1 MKIEQIQ
8 QVIAVYRAG
17 SINKA
22 AQELYLAQSTLSSSI
37 HAIEQELRQPIF
49 VRSPGG
55 IELTYFGRSFVRY
68 GTDILNA
75 HQKILAAAQ
84 PSGGFFPAEKL
95 NVSVSHILFINRIFH
110 QLYNK
115 YRDKNAEFCYRND
128 AQGRIITDVS
138 QGISELGI
146 LAMPSILKPEW
157 LALIDSHGLEYS
169 LLSQEQPH
177 ALFGPSSP
185 LSNHPQESVSV
196 EELQQ
201 LTRVSSRDEH
211 PLFRRI
217 DDEITTLCR
226 CRECVYAGN
235 RKQIP
240 EILRETDAYYIA
252 TMNKSA
258 YQKKPYDSVIRH
270 LLIRDA
276 PFSFEFGFIQQ
287 KGRPLSPA
295 AAELIEMIRQ
305 AVR

>member
-8 QVIAVYRAG
+8 QVLAVYRAG

-37 HAIEQELRQPIF
+37 HAIEQELRQTIF

-55 IELTYFGRSFVRY
+55 IELTDFGHSFVRH

-84 PSGGFFPAEKL
+84 TVGVFFPGEKL

-110 QLYNK
+110 QLYDK

-128 AQGRIITDVS
+128 SQHRIIADVS
-138 QGISELGI
+138 QGISELGV
-146 LAMPSILKPEW
+146 LAMPSILRTEW
-157 LALIDSHGLEYS
+157 MTLIDSHNLDYS
-169 LLSQEQPH
+169 VLSQEQAH
-177 ALFGPSSP
+177 VLFGPACP
-185 LSNHPQESVSV
+185 LYSHPQESVSV
-196 EELQQ
+196 EELQS
-201 LTRVSSRDEH
+201 LTRVSSKDDH
-211 PLFRRI
+211 PLFQRI
-217 DDEITTLCR
+217 DDEITALFR
-226 CRECVYAGN
+226 CRRCIHVDN

-240 EILRETDAYYIA
+240 ETLLNTDAYYVA

-258 YQKKPYDSVIRH
+258 YQKQPYDSVIRH

-276 PFSFEFGFIQQ
+276 PFSFEFGCIYP
-287 KGRPLSPA
+287 KGHILSPA
-295 AAELIEMIRQ
+295 AAEFIERIRQ

>member
-37 HAIEQELRQPIF
+37 RAIEQELRQPIF

-55 IELTYFGRSFVRY
+55 IELTDFGRSFVRY

-75 HQKILAAAQ
+75 HQKILAATQ
-84 PSGGFFPAEKL
+84 PSGVFFPSEKL

-110 QLYNK
+110 QLYGK
-115 YRDKNAEFCYRND
+115 YREKNAEFCYRND
-128 AQGRIITDVS
+128 MQSRIIADVS

-146 LAMPSILKPEW
+146 LATPSILKPEW
-157 LALIDSHGLEYS
+157 LALISSHGLEYS

-177 ALFGPSSP
+177 VLFGPSSP
-185 LSNHPQESVSV
+185 LYNHPQESISI

-201 LTRVSSRDEH
+201 LTRVLSRDEH

-217 DDEITTLCR
+217 DDEITALFH
-226 CRECVYAGN
+226 CRECIHVGN
-235 RKQIP
+235 RKRIP
-240 EILRETDAYYIA
+240 EILRETTAYYIA

-258 YQKKPYDSVIRH
+258 YQKQPYDSVIRH
-270 LLIRDA
+270 LLIQDA
-276 PFSFEFGFIQQ
+276 PFTFEFGFIHPRGQS
-287 KGRPLSPA
+287 LSPA
-295 AAELIEMIRQ
+295 AAEFIELICQ